1 MRNLFAR
8 TKKKLTF
15 DETQEVITPFAFSI
29 DESLF
34 GTAIASP
41 YKRGIAMAVDFLLIG
56 MLSKAGG
63 EFLAIALAIMAFRLG
78 SQRRAT
84 KQGKEQGRKR
94 RGFMRLIGALLL
106 LVVLLNTLPPLFNNL
121 FGDASKSQ
129 EHQYSK
135 NDEDEG
141 TEVDFATALKVTG
154 YVINVIKRADE
165 NNCQQIDC
173 WQETFNDVPEQV
185 LELKLPKKQAKDLF
199 AEVAESTDLPST
211 EQRQLTDYLYGS
223 YLELYKQQNTPEKKD
238 DSAKPVIG
246 PKTDSN
252 LNEQT
257 QGQVL
262 PVNEPHDSSIP
273 SEAINETNKPSR
285 PIYSIIELFKGI
297 IDDLGLG
304 FGWAAL
310 YFTVFTSWW
319 QGKTPGKRLMNIRVL
334 QLDGTPLS
342 LWDSFGRYGGYGA
355 GFATGLLGFLQIY
368 WDPNRQA
375 IQDKIS
381 ATVVIDEKKH
391 VAEEVVL
398 AAKAIA
404 IKKQKQLLQ
413 KKEAK
418 EHQQ

>member
-15 DETQEVITPFAFSI
+15 DETQEVITPFAFNI
-29 DESLF
+29 DQSLF

-63 EFLAIALAIMAFRLG
+63 EFLAIAFAFMAFRVG
-78 SQRRAT
+78 SQRRA
-84 KQGKEQGRKR
+84 KQQGKVKGRKR
-94 RGFMRLIGALLL
+94 RAFMRLIGALLL
-106 LVVLLNTLPPLFNNL
+106 LVVLLDTLPPMFNGL
-121 FGDASKSQ
+121 FGENNNQQDQQYYDADK
-129 EHQYSK
+129 EY
-135 NDEDEG
+135 G
-141 TEVDFATALKVTG
+141 TEVDFGTAMKITG
-154 YVINVIKRADE
+154 YVINVVKRAEE
-165 NNCQQIDC
+165 NNCQQVDC
-173 WQETFNDVPEQV
+173 WQETFSDVPWQV
-185 LELKLPKKQAKDLF
+185 IELKIPEEKVEDLF
-199 AEVAESTDLPST
+199 AEISEATEMSRT
-211 EQRQLTDYLYGS
+211 EQQQLTEHLYSS
-223 YLELYKQQNTPEKKD
+223 YLSLNQPQNEEQIGVDEQQPITEFNDSKVVSPDELVNKTGNVSKPLEAIPEEKPEKDK
-238 DSAKPVIG
+238 
-246 PKTDSN
+246 
-252 LNEQT
+252 
-257 QGQVL
+257 
-262 PVNEPHDSSIP
+262 SS
-273 SEAINETNKPSR
+273 K

-381 ATVVIDEKKH
+381 ATVVIDEKKKLP
-391 VAEEVVL
+391 EEL
-398 AAKAIA
+398 IKAAKEIA
-404 IKKQKQLLQ
+404 QKKQSKLEKSQSII
-413 KKEAK
+413 E
-418 EHQQ
+418 